1 VFLHLGNNCMIRK
14 DKIISIHDL
23 NTAGSNQTAR
33 DLLSNLQKK
42 SEVYSVCEKG
52 KEKSFIIT
60 DEGTYLS
67 PISSTTLLKRSL
79 SEIDF
84 DTIN

>member
-1 VFLHLGNNCMIRK
+1 MFLHLGNNYMIRNE
-14 DKIISIHDL
+14 KIIGILDL
-23 NTAGSNQTAR
+23 NTAGSSPTAK
-33 DLLSNLQKK
+33 DLLNNIGKK
-42 SEVYSVCEKG
+42 GEVYNISEKG

-60 DEGTYLS
+60 DEGTYIS

-84 DTIN
+84 DSI